1 MRSILKNYIVQY
13 WLVRRKRPHDQSMI
27 LTQVQQ
33 AWARIVF
40 GIAGTCY
47 LYIHAP
53 LFDRFIDYFLPLS
66 ALYFLYNLAIIPRIR
81 HQPLSAFRTLFGPAF
96 DILVVGFGMFIDGG
110 HSSGIYFMLLIIIF
124 GNAFRY
130 GNALLLYSQ
139 FLSTIGLILV
149 SIATLGILQQG
160 IDLTLLFWQ
169 LIGLIVIPL
178 YIYLVG
184 EKAEKAFLGQREA
197 EETSLRLLDQGPL
210 PVFTFDLDEQQEPRV
225 LYANETINQIL
236 HDEFTSLIGEKPD
249 VLCLPE
255 DSEEMNRFCKQTLL
269 SLRRQPNV
277 LYIRGR
283 SPDDDN
289 PLRLMCTATYIHW
302 HNRNIGVCFIHD
314 VTERE
319 SLRQEYEHTHRQGY
333 MSTLVAGIVHDFRN
347 VLTSIIGHAEVM
359 QMEIADKHIREQL
372 ETIIEAGE
380 RGSAMVTHLL
390 TLGKSASNVSDT
402 MIGDD
407 HRQILER
414 IIGIARLQLPAH
426 IKLKYAIDTHL
437 PTVAINLVEIE
448 QLLLNLINN
457 AAQSIVHNGQI
468 NVAIKREFDAQQQE
482 ELLIQ
487 VQDNGSGI
495 AEEDLDKVTK
505 PFWTSR
511 EKEGGTG
518 LGLAMVQ
525 RIVRIHNGT
534 LHIASKPGQGTTV
547 SIRLPSRIRPS
558 SGGKAAVSRAPAIMQ
573 TGKSCHILLV
583 DDAPDVLNIHAALL
597 RKIGHRITT
606 AQNGK
611 EALQKVEDAA
621 DAFDMIITDYRMPEM
636 DGLELI
642 IELRHHQI
650 NIPIMMVTAYGE
662 DERLQQVHRHH
673 VTILRKPINLRDL
686 NEHIIQALQPD
697 QSTPSHENP
706 HTQHP

>member
-1 MRSILKNYIVQY
+1 MIRSQI
-13 WLVRRKRPHDQSMI
+13 
-27 LTQVQQ
+27 QQ
-33 AWARIVF
+33 AQARILF

-47 LYIHAP
+47 LYLHAP
-53 LFDRFIDYFLPLS
+53 LFDRFLDVFLPLS
-66 ALYFLYNLAIIPRIR
+66 SLYFVYNLAIIPRIR
-81 HQPLSAFRTLFGPAF
+81 RQPLSAFRALFGPAF
-96 DILVVGFGMFIDGG
+96 DILVVGLGMFIDGG
-110 HSSGIYFMLLIIIF
+110 HGSGIYFMLLIIIF

-149 SIATLGILQQG
+149 SIATLSILQQS

-169 LIGLIVIPL
+169 LLSLIVIPL

-236 HDEFTSLIGEKPD
+236 HDEFTSLIGERPD

-255 DSEEMNRFCKQTLL
+255 DGEEMNRFCKQTLL
-269 SLRRQPNV
+269 NLRGQPNV
-277 LYIRGR
+277 LYVRGH
-283 SPDDDN
+283 SPVDDK
-289 PLRLMCTATYIHW
+289 PLRLMCTATHIHW
-302 HNRNIGVCFIHD
+302 RNRNIGVCFIHD

-347 VLTSIIGHAEVM
+347 ILTSIIGHAEVV
-359 QMEIADKHIREQL
+359 QMETTDKHIRQQL
-372 ETIIEAGE
+372 DTIIEAGE

-390 TLGKSASNVSDT
+390 TLGKSASNVSAT
-402 MIGDD
+402 MISDD
-407 HRQILER
+407 HRQVLER

-426 IKLKYAIDTHL
+426 IRLNYTISSHL

-457 AAQSIVHNGQI
+457 AAQAMRHNGQI
-468 NVAIKREFDAQQQE
+468 NVSVQCEFDARQQE
-482 ELLIQ
+482 QLIIR

-495 AEEDLDKVTK
+495 AEENLDKVTR

-534 LHIASKPGQGTTV
+534 LHITSKPGRGTTV
-547 SIRLPSRIRPS
+547 TIRLPSRMPSAADSRPGTS
-558 SGGKAAVSRAPAIMQ
+558 AAPAHIRAD
-573 TGKSCHILLV
+573 KSCHILLV

-597 RKIGHRITT
+597 QKIGHRVTT

-611 EALQKVEDAA
+611 DALQKVEQEPG
-621 DAFDMIITDYRMPEM
+621 AFDMIITDYRMPEM

-642 IELRHHQI
+642 IELRHRGI
-650 NIPIMMVTAYGE
+650 NLPIMMITAYGE
-662 DERLQQVHRHH
+662 DERLQQVHQHH
-673 VTILRKPINLRDL
+673 VIVLRKPVNLREL
-686 NEHIIQALQPD
+686 NAQIIQALRPD
-697 QSTPSHENP
+697 QSTALPESP
-706 HTQHP
+706 HTPHP

>member
-1 MRSILKNYIVQY
+1 
-13 WLVRRKRPHDQSMI
+13 MI
-27 LTQVQQ
+27 RTQIQQ
-33 AWARIVF
+33 AQARILF

-47 LYIHAP
+47 LYLHAP
-53 LFDRFIDYFLPLS
+53 LFDRFLDIFLPLS

-81 HQPLSAFRTLFGPAF
+81 RQPLSAFRALFGPAF
-96 DILVVGFGMFIDGG
+96 DILVVGLGMFIDGG
-110 HSSGIYFMLLIIIF
+110 HGSGIYFMLLIIIF

-139 FLSTIGLILV
+139 FLSTISLILV
-149 SIATLGILQQG
+149 SIATLSILQQS

-225 LYANETINQIL
+225 LYANETVNQIL
-236 HDEFTSLIGEKPD
+236 HDEFTSLIGERPD

-255 DSEEMNRFCKQTLL
+255 DGEEMNRFCKQTLL
-269 SLRRQPNV
+269 SLRGQPNV
-277 LYIRGR
+277 LYVRGHT
-283 SPDDDN
+283 PADDK
-289 PLRLMCTATYIHW
+289 PLRLMCTATHIHW
-302 HNRNIGVCFIHD
+302 RNRNIGVCFIHD

-347 VLTSIIGHAEVM
+347 ILTSIIGHAEVV
-359 QMEIADKHIREQL
+359 QMETTDKHIRQQL

-390 TLGKSASNVSDT
+390 TLGKSASNVSET
-402 MIGDD
+402 MISDD
-407 HRQILER
+407 HRQVLER

-426 IKLKYAIDTHL
+426 IRLKYTIGSHL

-457 AAQSIVHNGQI
+457 AAQAISHNGQI
-468 NVAIKREFDAQQQE
+468 NVSVQREFDARQQE
-482 ELLIQ
+482 QLIIR

-495 AEEDLDKVTK
+495 AEEDLDKVTR

-534 LHIASKPGQGTTV
+534 LHITSKPDRGTTV
-547 SIRLPSRIRPS
+547 TIRLPSRMPS
-558 SGGKAAVSRAPAIMQ
+558 TTDSESGKSPAPAHIRAA
-573 TGKSCHILLV
+573 KSCHILLV

-597 RKIGHRITT
+597 QKIGHRITT

-611 EALQKVEDAA
+611 DALQKIEQETGT
-621 DAFDMIITDYRMPEM
+621 FDMIITDYRMPEM

-642 IELRHHQI
+642 IELRHRGI
-650 NIPIMMVTAYGE
+650 NLPIMMITAYGE
-662 DERLQQVHRHH
+662 DERLQQVYQHH
-673 VTILRKPINLRDL
+673 VTVLRKPVNLREL
-686 NEHIIQALQPD
+686 NAQITQALRPD
-697 QSTPSHENP
+697 QSTPLPESP
-706 HTQHP
+706 HTPHP